1 MKDSPTTFDLALARF
16 FRIYNMTKLL
26 SLGELLIDMLPQ
38 DSQNSAYLPIA
49 GGAPANVAVGYAK
62 LGGKAAFCGGMG
74 DDYFAKQLSK
84 SLAQYK
90 VSTEYLFTIKD
101 SQTAVVIVSL
111 DETGERSFNFYRHN
125 TADLLLTS
133 EHLNHIKWDE
143 LSTLHFCS
151 NTLTNLAIARTTINA
166 LKLAKNNH
174 KLVSFDVNLRYS
186 LWQNSNDIEQNVHA
200 CYAYCDIVKLSRDEL
215 NFLAEQTQQAPDD
228 YLQSILDTGVK
239 LVFLTDGPAP
249 ATVYH
254 NVFTFTEA
262 APIIT
267 AVDTTSAGD
276 AFIAGVLYYLN
287 HNDENILLTDKL
299 NNQQIVKR
307 ALNFGLRCGSKACL
321 AKGAFPALPTLQEV

>member
-1 MKDSPTTFDLALARF
+1 
-16 FRIYNMTKLL
+16 MTKLL

-38 DSQNSAYLPIA
+38 DSQNSAYLPIP

-74 DDYFAKQLSK
+74 DDYFAKQLTNA
-84 SLAQYK
+84 LEQYN
-90 VSTEYLFTIKD
+90 VDTEYLFTIEGA
-101 SQTAVVIVSL
+101 QTAMVIVSL
-111 DETGERSFNFYRHN
+111 DESGERSFNFYRHQ
-125 TADLLLTS
+125 TADLLLTN
-133 EHLNHIKWDE
+133 EHLKRINWDK

-151 NTLTNLAIARTTINA
+151 NTLTNTAIAKTTVCA
-166 LKLAKNNH
+166 LKQAKNNQ
-174 KLVSFDVNLRYS
+174 KIVSFDVNLRYS

-215 NFLAEQTQQAPDD
+215 NFLATQRQQSADA
-228 YLQSILDTGVK
+228 YLQSLLDLGVT

-254 NVFTFTEA
+254 NVFTLSEA
-262 APIIT
+262 APTIT

-287 HNDENILLTDKL
+287 HSDNAVPLTDKL
-299 NNQQIVKR
+299 NDESIVKQ
-307 ALNFGLRCGSKACL
+307 ALHFGLRCGSKACL
-321 AKGAFPALPTLQEV
+321 AKGAFPALPTQQTLSQ

>member
-1 MKDSPTTFDLALARF
+1 
-16 FRIYNMTKLL
+16 MTKLL

-38 DSQNSAYLPIA
+38 DSQNSAYLPIP

-74 DDYFAKQLSK
+74 DDYFAKQLTNA
-84 SLAQYK
+84 LEQYN
-90 VSTEYLFTIKD
+90 VDTEYLFTIEGA
-101 SQTAVVIVSL
+101 QTAMVIVSL
-111 DETGERSFNFYRHN
+111 DESGERSFNFYRHQ
-125 TADLLLTS
+125 TADLLLTN
-133 EHLNHIKWDE
+133 EHLKRINWDK

-151 NTLTNLAIARTTINA
+151 NTLTNTAIAKTTVCA
-166 LKLAKNNH
+166 LKQAKNNQ
-174 KLVSFDVNLRYS
+174 KIVSFDVNLRYS

-215 NFLAEQTQQAPDD
+215 NFLATQRQQSADA
-228 YLQSILDTGVK
+228 YLQSLLELGVK

-254 NVFTFTEA
+254 NAFTLSEA
-262 APIIT
+262 APTIT

-287 HNDENILLTDKL
+287 HSDNAVPLTDKL
-299 NNQQIVKR
+299 NNESIVKQ
-307 ALNFGLRCGSKACL
+307 ALHFGLRCGSKACL
-321 AKGAFPALPTLQEV
+321 AKGAFPALPTQQTLSK

>member
-1 MKDSPTTFDLALARF
+1 
-16 FRIYNMTKLL
+16 MTKLL

-38 DSQNSAYLPIA
+38 DSQNSAYLPIP

-74 DDYFAKQLSK
+74 DDYFAKQLTNA
-84 SLAQYK
+84 LEQYN
-90 VSTEYLFTIKD
+90 VDTEYLFTIEGA
-101 SQTAVVIVSL
+101 QTAMVIVSL
-111 DETGERSFNFYRHN
+111 DESGERSFNFYRHQ
-125 TADLLLTS
+125 TADLLLTN
-133 EHLNHIKWDE
+133 EHLKRINWDK

-151 NTLTNLAIARTTINA
+151 NTLTNTAIAKTTVCA
-166 LKLAKNNH
+166 LKQAKNNQ
-174 KLVSFDVNLRYS
+174 KIVSFDVNLRYS

-215 NFLAEQTQQAPDD
+215 NFLATQRQQSADA
-228 YLQSILDTGVK
+228 YLQSLLELGVK

-254 NVFTFTEA
+254 NVFTLSEA
-262 APIIT
+262 APTIT

-287 HNDENILLTDKL
+287 HSDNAVPLTDKL
-299 NNQQIVKR
+299 NDESIVKK
-307 ALNFGLRCGSKACL
+307 ALHFGLRCGSKACL
-321 AKGAFPALPTLQEV
+321 AKGAFPALPTQQTLSQ

>member
-1 MKDSPTTFDLALARF
+1 
-16 FRIYNMTKLL
+16 MTKLL

-62 LGGKAAFCGGMG
+62 LGGNAAFCGGMG
-74 DDYFAKQLSK
+74 DDYFAKQLTNA
-84 SLAQYK
+84 LEQYN
-90 VSTEYLFTIKD
+90 VGTEYLFTIEGA
-101 SQTAVVIVSL
+101 QTAMVIVSL
-111 DETGERSFNFYRHN
+111 DESGERSFNFYRHQ
-125 TADLLLTS
+125 TADLLLTN
-133 EHLNHIKWDE
+133 EHLKRINWDK

-151 NTLTNLAIARTTINA
+151 NTLTNTAIAKTTVCA
-166 LKLAKNNH
+166 LKQAKNNQ
-174 KLVSFDVNLRYS
+174 KIVSFDVNLRYS

-215 NFLAEQTQQAPDD
+215 NFLATQRQQSADA
-228 YLQSILDTGVK
+228 YLQSLLELGVK

-254 NVFTFTEA
+254 NAFTLSEA
-262 APIIT
+262 APTIT

-287 HNDENILLTDKL
+287 HSDNAVPLTDKL
-299 NNQQIVKR
+299 NDESIVKK
-307 ALNFGLRCGSKACL
+307 ALHFGLRCGSKACL
-321 AKGAFPALPTLQEV
+321 AKGAFPALPTQQTLSK

>member
-1 MKDSPTTFDLALARF
+1 
-16 FRIYNMTKLL
+16 MTKLL

-38 DSQNSAYLPIA
+38 DSQNSAYLPIP

-74 DDYFAKQLSK
+74 DDYFAKQLTNA
-84 SLAQYK
+84 LEQYN
-90 VSTEYLFTIKD
+90 VDTEYLFTIEGA
-101 SQTAVVIVSL
+101 QTAMVIVSL
-111 DETGERSFNFYRHN
+111 DESGERSFNFYRHQ
-125 TADLLLTS
+125 TADLLLTN
-133 EHLNHIKWDE
+133 EHLKRINWDK

-151 NTLTNLAIARTTINA
+151 NTLTNTAIAKTTVCA
-166 LKLAKNNH
+166 LKQAKNNQ
-174 KLVSFDVNLRYS
+174 KIVSFDVNLRYS

-215 NFLAEQTQQAPDD
+215 NFLATQRQQSADA
-228 YLQSILDTGVK
+228 YLQSLLELGVT

-254 NVFTFTEA
+254 NAFTLSEA
-262 APIIT
+262 APTIT

-287 HNDENILLTDKL
+287 HSDNAVPLTDKL
-299 NNQQIVKR
+299 NDESIVKK
-307 ALNFGLRCGSKACL
+307 ALHFGLRCGSKACL
-321 AKGAFPALPTLQEV
+321 AKGAFPALPTQQTLSQ

>member
-1 MKDSPTTFDLALARF
+1 
-16 FRIYNMTKLL
+16 MTKLL

-84 SLAQYK
+84 SLEQYK

-133 EHLNHIKWDE
+133 DHLSHIKWDE

-151 NTLTNLAIARTTINA
+151 NTLTNPAIANTTVCAI
-166 LKLAKNNH
+166 
-174 KLVSFDVNLRYS
+174 
-186 LWQNSNDIEQNVHA
+186 A
-200 CYAYCDIVKLSRDEL
+200 CGKIAMTLNTMYMRVMPIATLLSYRVM
-215 NFLAEQTQQAPDD
+215 
-228 YLQSILDTGVK
+228 S
-239 LVFLTDGPAP
+239 
-249 ATVYH
+249 
-254 NVFTFTEA
+254 
-262 APIIT
+262 
-267 AVDTTSAGD
+267 
-276 AFIAGVLYYLN
+276 
-287 HNDENILLTDKL
+287 
-299 NNQQIVKR
+299 
-307 ALNFGLRCGSKACL
+307 
-321 AKGAFPALPTLQEV
+321 

>member
-1 MKDSPTTFDLALARF
+1 
-16 FRIYNMTKLL
+16 MTKLL

-38 DSQNSAYLPIA
+38 DSQNSAYLPIP

-74 DDYFAKQLSK
+74 DDYFAKQLTNA
-84 SLAQYK
+84 LEQYN
-90 VSTEYLFTIKD
+90 VDTEYLFTIEGA
-101 SQTAVVIVSL
+101 QTAMVIVSL
-111 DETGERSFNFYRHN
+111 DESGERSFNFYRHQ
-125 TADLLLTS
+125 TADLLLTN
-133 EHLNHIKWDE
+133 EHLKRINWDK

-151 NTLTNLAIARTTINA
+151 NTLTNTAIAKTTVCA
-166 LKLAKNNH
+166 LKQAKNNQ
-174 KLVSFDVNLRYS
+174 KIVSFDVNLRYS

-215 NFLAEQTQQAPDD
+215 NFLATQRQQSADI
-228 YLQSILDTGVK
+228 YLKSLLDLGVT

-254 NVFTFTEA
+254 NAFTLSEA
-262 APIIT
+262 APTIT

-287 HNDENILLTDKL
+287 HSDNAVPLTDKL
-299 NNQQIVKR
+299 NDESIVKK
-307 ALNFGLRCGSKACL
+307 ALHFGLRCGSKACL
-321 AKGAFPALPTLQEV
+321 AKGAFPALPTQQTLSK

>member
-1 MKDSPTTFDLALARF
+1 
-16 FRIYNMTKLL
+16 MTKLL

-38 DSQNSAYLPIA
+38 DSQNSAYLPIP

-74 DDYFAKQLSK
+74 DDYFAKQLTNA
-84 SLAQYK
+84 LEQYN
-90 VSTEYLFTIKD
+90 VDTEYLFTIEGA
-101 SQTAVVIVSL
+101 QTAMVIVSL
-111 DETGERSFNFYRHN
+111 DESGERSFNFYRHQ
-125 TADLLLTS
+125 TADLLLTN
-133 EHLNHIKWDE
+133 EHLKRINWDK

-151 NTLTNLAIARTTINA
+151 NTLTNTAIAKTTVCA
-166 LKLAKNNH
+166 LKQAKNNQ
-174 KLVSFDVNLRYS
+174 KIVSFDVNLRYS

-215 NFLAEQTQQAPDD
+215 NFLATQRQQSADA
-228 YLQSILDTGVK
+228 YLQSLLELGVK

-254 NVFTFTEA
+254 NAFTLSEA
-262 APIIT
+262 APTIT

-287 HNDENILLTDKL
+287 HSDNAVPLTDKL
-299 NNQQIVKR
+299 NDESIVKK
-307 ALNFGLRCGSKACL
+307 ALHFGLRCGSKACL
-321 AKGAFPALPTLQEV
+321 AKGAFPALPTQQTLSK

>member
-1 MKDSPTTFDLALARF
+1 
-16 FRIYNMTKLL
+16 MTKLL

-38 DSQNSAYLPIA
+38 DSQNSAYLPIP

-74 DDYFAKQLSK
+74 DDYFAKQLTNA
-84 SLAQYK
+84 LEQYN
-90 VSTEYLFTIKD
+90 VDTEYLFTIEGA
-101 SQTAVVIVSL
+101 QTAMVIVSL
-111 DETGERSFNFYRHN
+111 DESGERSFNFYRHQ
-125 TADLLLTS
+125 TADLLLTN
-133 EHLNHIKWDE
+133 EHLKLINWDK

-151 NTLTNLAIARTTINA
+151 NTLTNTAIAKTTVCA
-166 LKLAKNNH
+166 LKQAKNNQ
-174 KLVSFDVNLRYS
+174 KIVSFDVNLRYS

-215 NFLAEQTQQAPDD
+215 NFLATQRQQSADA
-228 YLQSILDTGVK
+228 YLQSLLELGVK

-254 NVFTFTEA
+254 NAFTLSEA
-262 APIIT
+262 APTIT

-287 HNDENILLTDKL
+287 HSDNAVPLTDKL
-299 NNQQIVKR
+299 NDESIVKQ
-307 ALNFGLRCGSKACL
+307 ALHFGLRCGSKTCL
-321 AKGAFPALPTLQEV
+321 AKGAFPALPTQQTLSK

>member
-1 MKDSPTTFDLALARF
+1 
-16 FRIYNMTKLL
+16 MTKLL

-38 DSQNSAYLPIA
+38 DSQNSAYLPIP

-74 DDYFAKQLSK
+74 DDYFAKQLTNA
-84 SLAQYK
+84 LEQYN
-90 VSTEYLFTIKD
+90 VDTEYLFTIEGA
-101 SQTAVVIVSL
+101 QTAMVIVSL
-111 DETGERSFNFYRHN
+111 DESGERSFNFYRHQ
-125 TADLLLTS
+125 TADLLLTN
-133 EHLNHIKWDE
+133 EHLKLINWDK

-151 NTLTNLAIARTTINA
+151 NTLTNTAIAKTTVCA
-166 LKLAKNNH
+166 LKQAKNNQ
-174 KLVSFDVNLRYS
+174 KIVSFDVNLRYS

-215 NFLAEQTQQAPDD
+215 NFLATQRQQSVEA
-228 YLQSILDTGVK
+228 YLQSLLELGVK

-254 NVFTFTEA
+254 NAFTLSEA
-262 APIIT
+262 APTIT

-287 HNDENILLTDKL
+287 HSDNAVPLTDKL
-299 NNQQIVKR
+299 NDESIVKK
-307 ALNFGLRCGSKACL
+307 ALHFGLRCGSKACL
-321 AKGAFPALPTLQEV
+321 AKGAFPALPTQQTLSK

>member
-1 MKDSPTTFDLALARF
+1 
-16 FRIYNMTKLL
+16 MTKLL

-38 DSQNSAYLPIA
+38 DSQNSAYLPIP

-74 DDYFAKQLSK
+74 DDYFAKQLTNA
-84 SLAQYK
+84 LEQYN
-90 VSTEYLFTIKD
+90 VDTEYLFTIEGA
-101 SQTAVVIVSL
+101 QTAMVIVSL
-111 DETGERSFNFYRHN
+111 DESGERSFNFYRHQ
-125 TADLLLTS
+125 TADLLLTN
-133 EHLNHIKWDE
+133 EHLKRINWDK

-151 NTLTNLAIARTTINA
+151 NTLTNTAIAKTTVCA
-166 LKLAKNNH
+166 LKQAKNNQ
-174 KLVSFDVNLRYS
+174 KIVSFDVNLRYS

-215 NFLAEQTQQAPDD
+215 NFLATQRQQSADA
-228 YLQSILDTGVK
+228 YLQSLLELGVK

-254 NVFTFTEA
+254 NAFTLSEA
-262 APIIT
+262 APTIT

-287 HNDENILLTDKL
+287 HSDNAVPLTDKL
-299 NNQQIVKR
+299 NDESIVKQ
-307 ALNFGLRCGSKACL
+307 ALHFGLRCGSKACL
-321 AKGAFPALPTLQEV
+321 AKGAFPALPTQQTLSQ

>member
-1 MKDSPTTFDLALARF
+1 
-16 FRIYNMTKLL
+16 MTKLL

-38 DSQNSAYLPIA
+38 DSQNSAYLPIP

-74 DDYFAKQLSK
+74 DDYFAKQLTNA
-84 SLAQYK
+84 LEQYN
-90 VSTEYLFTIKD
+90 VDTEYLFTIEGA
-101 SQTAVVIVSL
+101 QTAMVIVSL
-111 DETGERSFNFYRHN
+111 DESGERSFNFYRHQ
-125 TADLLLTS
+125 TADLLLTN
-133 EHLNHIKWDE
+133 EHLKRINWDK

-151 NTLTNLAIARTTINA
+151 NTLTNTAIAKTTVCA
-166 LKLAKNNH
+166 LKQAKNNQ
-174 KLVSFDVNLRYS
+174 KIVSFDVNLRYS

-215 NFLAEQTQQAPDD
+215 NFLATQRQQSVEA
-228 YLQSILDTGVK
+228 YLQSLLELGVK

-254 NVFTFTEA
+254 NAFTLSEA
-262 APIIT
+262 APTIT

-287 HNDENILLTDKL
+287 HSDNAVPLTDKL
-299 NNQQIVKR
+299 NDESIVKK
-307 ALNFGLRCGSKACL
+307 ALHFGLRCGSKACL
-321 AKGAFPALPTLQEV
+321 AKGAFPALPTQKTLSK

>member
-1 MKDSPTTFDLALARF
+1 
-16 FRIYNMTKLL
+16 MTKLL

-321 AKGAFPALPTLQEV
+321 AKGAFPALPMLVDVV

>member
-1 MKDSPTTFDLALARF
+1 
-16 FRIYNMTKLL
+16 MTKLL

-38 DSQNSAYLPIA
+38 DSQNSAYLPIP

-74 DDYFAKQLSK
+74 DDYFAKQLTNA
-84 SLAQYK
+84 LEQYN
-90 VSTEYLFTIKD
+90 VDTEYLFTIEGA
-101 SQTAVVIVSL
+101 QTAMVIVSL
-111 DETGERSFNFYRHN
+111 DESGERSFNFYRHQ
-125 TADLLLTS
+125 TADLLLTN
-133 EHLNHIKWDE
+133 EHLKRINWDK

-151 NTLTNLAIARTTINA
+151 NTLTNTAIAKTTVCA
-166 LKLAKNNH
+166 LKQAKNNH

-215 NFLAEQTQQAPDD
+215 NFLATQRQQSADA
-228 YLQSILDTGVK
+228 YLQSLLELGVK

-254 NVFTFTEA
+254 NAFTLSEA
-262 APIIT
+262 APTIT

-287 HNDENILLTDKL
+287 HSDNAMPLTDKL
-299 NNQQIVKR
+299 NDESIVKQ
-307 ALNFGLRCGSKACL
+307 ALHFGLRCGSKACL
-321 AKGAFPALPTLQEV
+321 AKGAFPALPTQQTLSK

>member
-1 MKDSPTTFDLALARF
+1 
-16 FRIYNMTKLL
+16 MTKLL

-38 DSQNSAYLPIA
+38 DSQNSAYLPIP

-74 DDYFAKQLSK
+74 DDYFAKQLTNA
-84 SLAQYK
+84 LEQYN
-90 VSTEYLFTIKD
+90 VDTEYLFTIEGA
-101 SQTAVVIVSL
+101 QTAMVIVSL
-111 DETGERSFNFYRHN
+111 DESGERSFNFYRHQ
-125 TADLLLTS
+125 TADLLLTN
-133 EHLNHIKWDE
+133 EHLKLINWDK

-151 NTLTNLAIARTTINA
+151 NTLTNTAIAKTTVCA
-166 LKLAKNNH
+166 LKQAKNNQ
-174 KLVSFDVNLRYS
+174 KIVSFDVNLRYS

-215 NFLAEQTQQAPDD
+215 NFLATQRQQSVEA
-228 YLQSILDTGVK
+228 YLQSLLELGVK

-254 NVFTFTEA
+254 NAFTLSEA
-262 APIIT
+262 APTIT

-287 HNDENILLTDKL
+287 HSDNAVPLTDKL
-299 NNQQIVKR
+299 NDESIVKK
-307 ALNFGLRCGSKACL
+307 ALHFGLRCGSKACL
-321 AKGAFPALPTLQEV
+321 AKGAFPALPTQQTLSQ

>member
-1 MKDSPTTFDLALARF
+1 
-16 FRIYNMTKLL
+16 MTKLL

-74 DDYFAKQLSK
+74 DDYFAKQLTNA
-84 SLAQYK
+84 LEQYNVGTK
-90 VSTEYLFTIKD
+90 YLFTIEGA
-101 SQTAVVIVSL
+101 QTAMVIVSL
-111 DETGERSFNFYRHN
+111 DESGERSFNFYRHQ

-133 EHLNHIKWDE
+133 EHLKHINWDE

-151 NTLTNLAIARTTINA
+151 NTLTNSAIAKTTVCA
-166 LKLAKNNH
+166 LKQAKNNH

-186 LWQNSNDIEQNVHA
+186 LWQSSNDIEQSVQA
-200 CYAYCDIVKLSRDEL
+200 CFAYCDIVKLSRDEL
-215 NFLAEQTQQAPDD
+215 NFLATQRQQSADA
-228 YLQSILDTGVK
+228 YLKSLLDLGVT

-254 NVFTFTEA
+254 SAFTLSEA
-262 APIIT
+262 APTIN

-287 HNDENILLTDKL
+287 HSDSVMPLADKL
-299 NNQQIVKR
+299 NDESIVKQ
-307 ALNFGLRCGSKACL
+307 ALHFGLRCGSKACL
-321 AKGAFPALPTLQEV
+321 AKGAFPALPTQQTLSK

>member
-1 MKDSPTTFDLALARF
+1 
-16 FRIYNMTKLL
+16 MTKLL

-38 DSQNSAYLPIA
+38 DSQNSAYLPIP

-74 DDYFAKQLSK
+74 DDYFAKQLTNA
-84 SLAQYK
+84 LEQYN
-90 VSTEYLFTIKD
+90 VDTEYLFTIEGA
-101 SQTAVVIVSL
+101 QTAMVIVSL
-111 DETGERSFNFYRHN
+111 DESGERSFNFYRHQ
-125 TADLLLTS
+125 TADLLLTN
-133 EHLNHIKWDE
+133 EHLKLINWDK

-151 NTLTNLAIARTTINA
+151 NTLTNTAIAKTTVCA
-166 LKLAKNNH
+166 LKQAKNNH

-215 NFLAEQTQQAPDD
+215 NFLATQRQQSVEA
-228 YLQSILDTGVK
+228 YLQSLLELGVK

-254 NVFTFTEA
+254 NAFTLSEA
-262 APIIT
+262 APTIT

-287 HNDENILLTDKL
+287 HSDNAVPLTDKL
-299 NNQQIVKR
+299 NDESIVKK
-307 ALNFGLRCGSKACL
+307 ALHFGLRCGSKACL
-321 AKGAFPALPTLQEV
+321 AKGAFPALPTQQTLSK

>member
-1 MKDSPTTFDLALARF
+1 
-16 FRIYNMTKLL
+16 MTQLL

-74 DDYFAKQLSK
+74 DDYFAKQLAK
-84 SLAQYK
+84 ALTQYN
-90 VSTEYLFTIKD
+90 VSTDYLFTVMG
-101 SQTAVVIVSL
+101 SQTAMVIVSL
-111 DETGERSFNFYRHN
+111 DDTGERSFNFYRQN

-133 EHLNHIKWDE
+133 DHLAQIQWEK

-151 NTLTNLAIARTTINA
+151 NTLTNNAIAQTTFSA
-166 LKLAKNNH
+166 LQLAKSNN

-186 LWQNSNDIEQNVHA
+186 LWQSIDDIEANVRA
-200 CYAYCDIVKLSRDEL
+200 CYEYCDIVKLSRDEL
-215 NFLAEQTQQAPDD
+215 NFLAEQTKQLPED
-228 YLQSILDTGVK
+228 YLQSLLDVGVSV
-239 LVFLTDGPAP
+239 VFLTDGPEP

-254 NVFTFTEA
+254 NEFTLSEA

-287 HNDENILLTDKL
+287 HNNEDVLLTTKINDEK
-299 NNQQIVKR
+299 IVKR
-307 ALNFGLRCGSKACL
+307 ALNFGLKCGSKACL
-321 AKGAFPALPTLQEV
+321 AKGAFPALPVLADVI

>member
-1 MKDSPTTFDLALARF
+1 
-16 FRIYNMTKLL
+16 MTKLL

-74 DDYFAKQLSK
+74 DDYFAKQLTNA
-84 SLAQYK
+84 LEQYN
-90 VSTEYLFTIKD
+90 VDTEYLFTIEGA
-101 SQTAVVIVSL
+101 QTAMVIVSL
-111 DETGERSFNFYRHN
+111 DESGERSFNFYRHQ
-125 TADLLLTS
+125 TADLLLTN
-133 EHLNHIKWDE
+133 EHLKLINWDK

-151 NTLTNLAIARTTINA
+151 NTLTNTAIAKTTVCA
-166 LKLAKNNH
+166 LKQAKNNH

-215 NFLAEQTQQAPDD
+215 NFLATQRQQSADA
-228 YLQSILDTGVK
+228 YLQSLLELGVK

-249 ATVYH
+249 ATAYH
-254 NVFTFTEA
+254 SAFTLSEA
-262 APIIT
+262 APTIT

-287 HNDENILLTDKL
+287 HSDNAMPLTDKL
-299 NNQQIVKR
+299 NDESIVKQ
-307 ALNFGLRCGSKACL
+307 ALHFGLRCGSKACL
-321 AKGAFPALPTLQEV
+321 AKGAFPALPTQQTLSK